1 MTIVELVSAPKN
13 TLKIKGDR
21 LVSEI
26 LKELSL
32 NAETHIVLKNSVPV
46 PEDEKISDSDTIQI
60 IRVFSGG

>member
-1 MTIVELVSAPKN
+1 MTIVELISSPKK
-13 TLKIKGDR
+13 TVKIKGER

-32 NAETHIVLKNSVPV
+32 TAETHIVLKNGVPV
-46 PEDEKISDSDTIQI
+46 PEDDKVSDSDTIQI